1 MIEYEDNFDVEKKD
15 LVKIIDVNVYM
26 TPPPYQIPVLQCE
39 LEDGRSFSLYQ
50 IPVDVMLGII
60 RLKGEDVYNERET
73 LFELITL
80 FREDFNVIRNKI
92 EMIVIDELD
101 KETNL
106 YNAKIIIRGDGYK
119 IMKKMVPSH
128 AIYLAYL
135 LEIPMYVKKEL
146 VDQQERQ
153 SENYSH

>member
-153 SENYSH
+153 SENY

>member
-1 MIEYEDNFDVEKKD
+1 MGEYTDDVDVERKD
-15 LVKIIDVNVYM
+15 LVRIIDVSVYM
-26 TPPPYQIPVLQCE
+26 TPPPYQVPVLQCE

-60 RLKGEDVYNERET
+60 KLKGEDVYNERET
-73 LFELITL
+73 LFELIIL
-80 FREDFNVIRNKI
+80 FKEEFSSIKPKI
-92 EMIVIDELD
+92 EMVVIDELD
-101 KETNL
+101 RETNL

-135 LEIPMYVKKEL
+135 LEIPMYVRKEL

-153 SENYSH
+153 SEDV

>member
-39 LEDGRSFSLYQ
+39 LEDGRNFSLYQ

-92 EMIVIDELD
+92 EMIIIDELD

-153 SENYSH
+153 SENY

>member
-146 VDQQERQ
+146 VDQQEKQ
-153 SENYSH
+153 SENY

>member
-92 EMIVIDELD
+92 EMIIIDELD

-153 SENYSH
+153 SENY